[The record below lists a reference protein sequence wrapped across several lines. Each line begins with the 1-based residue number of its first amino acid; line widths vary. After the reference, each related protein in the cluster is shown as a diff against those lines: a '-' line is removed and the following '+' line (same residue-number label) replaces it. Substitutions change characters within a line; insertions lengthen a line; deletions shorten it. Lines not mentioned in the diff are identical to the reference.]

1 MCIYFGDWQIIAPGV
16 VVKSRF
22 LVVSKNF
29 LICYS
34 LKRITT

>member
-1 MCIYFGDWQIIAPGV
+1 MHIYFGDWYSVGPPV

-34 LKRITT
+34 LKRIIT